1 MSMSIGICPITQT
14 VGKRVD
20 SATLKSM
27 LAVSLHQVQ
36 DIDYFFCRESNC
48 EVVYFSADG
57 KQVFKTHEVRERVF
71 QKEPDSSDV
80 LICYCFRHTPGSIR
94 AEIENT
100 GGSTVV
106 EDINQGIKA
115 GQCAC
120 DWRNPQG
127 DCCLGNV
134 SSLIKKYF
142 PDL

>member
-20 SATLKSM
+20 NATLKSM
-27 LAVSLHQVQ
+27 LAVSLYEVQ
-36 DIDYFFCRESNC
+36 DVDYFFCPESNC
-48 EVVYFSADG
+48 EVVYFSTDG

-71 QKEPDSSDV
+71 QKEPDSPDV
-80 LICYCFRHTPGSIR
+80 LICYCFRHTPGTIL

-106 EDINQGIKA
+106 EDINRGIKA

-134 SSLIKKYF
+134 SRFIKKYRSGQ
-142 PDL
+142 